1 MTAAGAAGAAG
12 DRRTD
17 RPGHR
22 SFPLVLGVFAALL
35 GVGVL
40 VAIAIHSRYIGFER
54 IVARHVPD
62 DATIA
67 VRWDVEKVTLFEP
80 TRRFLLPLLDETP
93 ADDLDPGERSRRRR
107 LARRSGLEIGRDLRE
122 ALALF
127 GPKPGD
133 WAVVAGGSFPE
144 TGVADAIERV
154 LRDEGRSVRRL
165 GDERL
170 ETSEGIAFGRAV
182 DGALV
187 LASDRARLEAAL
199 AVREPNPAVP
209 RTGAGAFFVRGDA
222 PGLSEGARRAL
233 AELGGASRVE
243 GVATWGKPIVLDVTV
258 HYRNGAPS
266 DALERAR
273 RVLNGAF
280 GPGPVPKLES
290 VNDAKAGSPR
300 VAFRVHLDDDALGRG
315 LRRSG
320 DRVYGTLWRHAR
332 KSAVP

>member
-1 MTAAGAAGAAG
+1 MSAAETTSLAG
-12 DRRTD
+12 DRRAD

-22 SFPLVLGVFAALL
+22 SFPLVLAVFVALL

-40 VAIAIHSRYIGFER
+40 VAVAIHARFIGFER

-62 DATIA
+62 DAAVA

-93 ADDLDPGERSRRRR
+93 TDDLDPGERSRRRR

-122 ALALF
+122 ALVLF

-133 WAVVAGGSFPE
+133 WAVVAGGSFPR
-144 TGVADAIERV
+144 TGVADAVERV

-165 GDERL
+165 GEERL
-170 ETSEGIAFGRAV
+170 ETPEGIAFGRAS

-187 LASDRARLEAAL
+187 LASDGARLDAAL

-209 RTGAGAFFVRGDA
+209 RTGAGAFLVRGDA
-222 PGLSEGARRAL
+222 PGLSEGVRRAL
-233 AELGGASRVE
+233 VELGDASRVE
-243 GVATWGKPIVLDVTV
+243 GVATWGSPIVLDVTV
-258 HYRNGAPS
+258 WYRHGAPP
-266 DALERAR
+266 DAVERAR
-273 RVLNGAF
+273 RVLAAAF
-280 GPGPVPKLES
+280 GPGPAPRVEL
-290 VNDAKAGSPR
+290 VNGASPEGAR

-315 LRRSG
+315 MRRAG
-320 DRVYGTLWRHAR
+320 DGVYGTLWGGSR